1 MNYHSHKE
9 AFLSF
14 NPEAQAC
21 ENLALF
27 GDQLKKVFMS
37 VHAATSK
44 GQSKRER
51 FFGKAK
57 DKIDDE
63 IKQMQEGNERMQQTK
78 LDLEDEGDRKSKLL
92 AEQQRAD
99 KARMERDLTNQK
111 LVDDQNK
118 IRT

>member
-1 MNYHSHKE
+1 
-9 AFLSF
+9 
-14 NPEAQAC
+14 
-21 ENLALF
+21 
-27 GDQLKKVFMS
+27 MS

-63 IKQMQEGNERMQQTK
+63 IKAMQEGNERMQQTK